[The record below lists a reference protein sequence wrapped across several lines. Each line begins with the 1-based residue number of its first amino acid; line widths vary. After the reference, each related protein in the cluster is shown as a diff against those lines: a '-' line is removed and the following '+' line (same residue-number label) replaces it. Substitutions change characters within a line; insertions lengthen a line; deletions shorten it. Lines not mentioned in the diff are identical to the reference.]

1 LFQSTLKSA
10 NNQWNRHGDN
20 MKIGIS
26 KSVGRNGINNKDDVI
41 FVQSALNAHAKK
53 HTYTTPL
60 KVDGLCGEKTIQAIS
75 VFQKNSAGIAVPD
88 GRVDPNGKT
97 LRYLTMVPATKT
109 ATSRT
114 SGAQKLNEVYVTYSS
129 NIKESRRVV
138 STYSINVIKL
148 ALMQCGMTHA
158 VITSTLRTPE
168 DQAEIMYD
176 NAQINFDKQKS
187 LYGKNGDDVLEVYK
201 DNKNKT
207 KDEVVKLMK
216 EKIES
221 LLKKDKKVSN
231 HCIAMDD
238 FKALNT
244 FDIGLNSTRAK
255 TKNFSKE
262 KLTKAFTELKQQ
274 GYIKNFIDETMKSNS
289 CWHLEISPNA
299 KNISIYRKES
309 MLLPSTSTTSRYV

>member
-1 LFQSTLKSA
+1 
-10 NNQWNRHGDN
+10 
-20 MKIGIS
+20 MKTGIS

-41 FVQSALNAHAKK
+41 FIQSALNSHSEKQAHS
-53 HTYTTPL
+53 TLL
-60 KVDGLCGEKTIQAIS
+60 KVDGLCGAKTIQAIS
-75 VFQKNSAGIAVPD
+75 TFQKNSAGIAVPD

-97 LRYLTMVPATKT
+97 LRYLAMNPT
-109 ATSRT
+109 AKAADSRT

-129 NIKESRRVV
+129 NIKENRRVV

-176 NAQINFDKQKS
+176 NAKINFDKQKS

-207 KDEVVKLMK
+207 KDDVVKLMK

-231 HCIAMDD
+231 HCISMDD
-238 FKALNT
+238 FKKLNT

-262 KLTKAFTELKQQ
+262 KFTKVFAELKQQ

-299 KNISIYRKES
+299 KNISIYTKES
-309 MLLPSTSTTSRYV
+309 MLLPSTPTISRYV

>member
-1 LFQSTLKSA
+1 
-10 NNQWNRHGDN
+10 
-20 MKIGIS
+20 MKTGIS

-41 FVQSALNAHAKK
+41 FVQSALNTHAKK
-53 HTYTTPL
+53 HTNATPL
-60 KVDGLCGEKTIQAIS
+60 KVDGLCGAKTVQAIS
-75 VFQKNSAGIAVPD
+75 NFQKNSAGIAVPD

-97 LRYLTMVPATKT
+97 LRYLTTNPNTKA
-109 ATSRT
+109 ATSHA
-114 SGAQKLNEVYVTYSS
+114 SGAQKLNEIYVTYSS
-129 NIKESRRVV
+129 NIKENRRVV

-176 NAQINFDKQKS
+176 NAKINFDKQTS

-201 DNKNKT
+201 NNKSKT

-216 EKIES
+216 EEIES
-221 LLKKDKKVSN
+221 LLKKDKKVSH
-231 HCIAMDD
+231 HCTAMDD
-238 FKALNT
+238 FKTLNT

-262 KLTKAFTELKQQ
+262 KLTKAFIELKQQ

-289 CWHLEISPNA
+289 CWHLEIAPNA

-309 MLLPSTSTTSRYV
+309 MLLPSTFITSRYV

>member
-1 LFQSTLKSA
+1 
-10 NNQWNRHGDN
+10 
-20 MKIGIS
+20 
-26 KSVGRNGINNKDDVI
+26 
-41 FVQSALNAHAKK
+41 
-53 HTYTTPL
+53 
-60 KVDGLCGEKTIQAIS
+60 
-75 VFQKNSAGIAVPD
+75 
-88 GRVDPNGKT
+88 
-97 LRYLTMVPATKT
+97 
-109 ATSRT
+109 
-114 SGAQKLNEVYVTYSS
+114 
-129 NIKESRRVV
+129 
-138 STYSINVIKL
+138 
-148 ALMQCGMTHA
+148 
-158 VITSTLRTPE
+158 
-168 DQAEIMYD
+168 MYD

-216 EKIES
+216 VKIES

-231 HCIAMDD
+231 HCISMDD
-238 FKALNT
+238 FNALNT

>member
-1 LFQSTLKSA
+1 
-10 NNQWNRHGDN
+10 
-20 MKIGIS
+20 MKTGIS

-41 FVQSALNAHAKK
+41 FIQSALNSHSEKQAHS
-53 HTYTTPL
+53 TLL
-60 KVDGLCGEKTIQAIS
+60 KVDGLCGAKTIQAIS
-75 VFQKNSAGIAVPD
+75 TFQKNSAGIAVPD

-97 LRYLTMVPATKT
+97 LRYLAMNPT
-109 ATSRT
+109 AKAADSRT

-129 NIKESRRVV
+129 NIKENRRVV

-176 NAQINFDKQKS
+176 NAKINFDKQKS

-207 KDEVVKLMK
+207 KDDVVKLMK

-231 HCIAMDD
+231 HCISMDD
-238 FKALNT
+238 FKKLNT

-262 KLTKAFTELKQQ
+262 KFTKVFVELKQQ

-299 KNISIYRKES
+299 KNISIYTKES
-309 MLLPSTSTTSRYV
+309 MLLPSTPTISRYV